1 MRPRI
6 FHALALFLL
15 GLATCAHPQT
25 VSVDPRNVDA
35 TDFGQRV
42 DLGPDWLFAPGDNP
56 ACASPTFDDSGWKT
70 ISTTRELGD
79 FGFHDIRYGWYRL
92 HIHLRPQSNG
102 LMVGMSGVNGSY
114 EVYANGVRVG
124 GNGNMAGLSRF
135 GQTAFT
141 AYPVDDRLFRPN
153 GDLVLAIRF
162 AFDSAGPRGRGTS
175 TPLDSDSA
183 VALIGAHVAPI
194 QASFVG
200 VQKGTIYVVLTCQS
214 LLAGLIALSLFRAL
228 KTQLEYLAVA
238 VYLLASSGAGIML
251 VWSTLHA
258 STLPLSVLQYIFV
271 GIANFAL
278 IEFVR
283 LVLNQ
288 THSRWLVVLELA
300 SLVAPL
306 ESPLGAIGIGSYFG
320 FALYFLPI
328 LIVDILL
335 PVMLVK
341 GWRRGK
347 MEARVL
353 LPAVLLYGFA
363 QYWNFL
369 RWVAFYTHITQDLH
383 AMPTL
388 HLGSYNI
395 GLSALGDFVFYTTML
410 LFLVLRTVGIARERA
425 RAAGELEAA
434 STTQKLLLARASQ
447 PTPGFRVESVYYPA
461 SEVGG
466 DFFYVSASPSGSLM
480 AIVGD
485 VSGKGLI
492 AAMRVAMILGV
503 LRREDSWEPAQV
515 LGNLNQ
521 ALQTRGELS
530 FTTACCLRLEKDGR
544 YTLANAGHIS
554 PYIDGKEIATPPALP
569 LGLNADQRYIPVSGS
584 LGPIQKLVLL
594 SDGVVEARST
604 SGQLLGFERLAALT
618 RKPAHEIADTARRF
632 GQEDD
637 ITVLTLARTA

>member
-6 FHALALFLL
+6 LSTLALLLL
-15 GLATCAHPQT
+15 GPAICAPSQT
-25 VSVDPRNVDA
+25 VGANPRNVDA
-35 TDFGQRV
+35 TGFGQRV
-42 DLGPDWLFAPGDNP
+42 ALGPEWLFAPGDNL
-56 ACASPTFDDSGWKT
+56 AYASAGFDDSGWKT
-70 ISTTRELGD
+70 VTTTRELAD
-79 FGFHDIRYGWYRL
+79 FGFHDNRYGWYRL
-92 HIHLRPQSNG
+92 HIHLRPDATG

-114 EVYANGVRVG
+114 EVYANGARVG
-124 GNGNMAGLSRF
+124 VNGNMAGMSRF

-141 AYPVDDRLFRPN
+141 AWPVDDQLLRPK

-162 AFDSAGPRGRGTS
+162 AFDSAGARGRGTS

-183 VALIGAHVAPI
+183 VELIGAQVAPI
-194 QASFVG
+194 QASYVAAR
-200 VQKGTIYVVLTCQS
+200 KGTIYIVLTCQS
-214 LLAGLIALSLFRAL
+214 LLAGLIAFSLFRAL
-228 KTQLEYLAVA
+228 RSQLEYLAVA
-238 VYLLASSGAGIML
+238 VYLLASSGAGILL
-251 VWSTLHA
+251 VWSTLHGA
-258 STLPLSVLQYIFV
+258 TLPLGVVQFIFV

-306 ESPLGAIGIGSYFG
+306 ESPLGSVGIGTYFG
-320 FALYFLPI
+320 FAAYFLPI

-341 GWRRGK
+341 GWRRGNL
-347 MEARVL
+347 EARVL

-369 RWVAFYTHITQDLH
+369 RWLVFYTHITVKLH

-395 GLSALGDFVFYTTML
+395 DLRALGDFVFYTTML
-410 LFLVLRTVGIARERA
+410 LFLVLRTVGIARDRA

-466 DFFYVSASPSGSLM
+466 DFFYVSSSPSGSLM

-530 FTTACCLRLEKDGR
+530 FTTACCLRMEKDGR

-554 PYIDGKEIATPPALP
+554 PYVDGKEIATPPALP

-584 LGPIQKLVLL
+584 LSPVQRLVLM

-604 SGQLLGFERLAALT
+604 SGQLLGFDRLAALT